1 MPSAPQ
7 LSVVLPC
14 YNESRGIESILK
26 RFAEVGAGA
35 DFELILVDNG
45 SRDETPEVLRTLLP
59 KYPFARSVRVEVN
72 QGYGHGIYTGLQA
85 ARGEVLAW
93 SHADLQTDPADVFKA
108 LTIYRKSKL
117 PRLTLVKGVRHGRR
131 LSEKVISLGMSIVAS
146 TIFRRKLNEINAQPK
161 LFHRSLLERAA
172 NPPVDFNF
180 DVYMLV
186 KAKQAGYQIE
196 TIPVQFP
203 PRQYGHSNWART
215 WKSKLRT
222 IWRSVKYMSRLAIV
236 GDGQK
241 SEVAGKPSGG
251 HGLKRPHMLDSATA
265 RHAARRNQH

>member
-1 MPSAPQ
+1 MPFAPQ

-45 SRDETPEVLRTLLP
+45 SKDDTPEVLRRLLP
-59 KYPFARSVRVEVN
+59 NYPFARSVRVEIN

-93 SHADLQTDPADVFKA
+93 SHADLQTDPADVFQA
-108 LTIYRKSKL
+108 LAVYRKSVH
-117 PRLTLVKGVRHGRR
+117 PRKTLVKGVRFGRKLGER
-131 LSEKVISLGMSIVAS
+131 IISLGMGLVAS
-146 TIFRRKLNEINAQPK
+146 TIFRMRLTEINAQPK
-161 LFHRSLLERAA
+161 LFHRSLLAQA
-172 NPPVDFNF
+172 TNPPIDFNF

-186 KAKQAGYQIE
+186 TAKRAGCQIE
-196 TIPVQFP
+196 TISVKFP

-222 IWRSVKYMSRLAIV
+222 IWRSAKYMMRLAV
-236 GDGQK
+236 AGDGVQK
-241 SEVAGKPSGG
+241 VETSSATNAT
-251 HGLKRPHMLDSATA
+251 HGVNRPHLLNSSK
-265 RHAARRNQH
+265 RRTTNQGR